1 MGIVRHATASLV
13 TLLAFPKAASSES
26 TWTGPM
32 YVETVTKACVDVGI
46 KPGTRMFV
54 NLSPASLNTESQLS
68 FVARPKVHQIYG
80 GIADFS
86 QGTAYDQTFVIDGK
100 LEVQGLLSLPLP
112 AKPSPGHKRRQA
124 LQATPRSLR

>member
-1 MGIVRHATASLV
+1 
-13 TLLAFPKAASSES
+13 
-26 TWTGPM
+26 
-32 YVETVTKACVDVGI
+32 
-46 KPGTRMFV
+46 MFV
-54 NLSPASLNTESQLS
+54 NLSPASLNTESRLS